1 MVFLKIEFETT
12 LEMADK
18 TILSDI
24 YQVLL
29 LEIGGIKGQRA
40 RESLRLEGNNIIY
53 ICEADDPIAA
63 IASINSF
70 YSRVAMIEK
79 VYDVVKDN

>member
-40 RESLRLEGNNIIY
+40 RESLRLEGNDLIY
-53 ICEADDPIAA
+53 SCEAEDPIAA

-70 YSRVAMIEK
+70 FNRVAMIEK